1 MKKRI
6 ISILLVLGLLI
17 QILPTSVFAEG
28 DTSDAPPTE
37 SIEMDI
43 EDSGKVV
50 LGELTDRRGENEKH
64 FRMND
69 GSFVAVDYGAPV
81 HFSAD
86 GGETWEDIDNTLA
99 LSRGDAELY
108 VAENG
113 DSVRSFAS
121 NLRDGR
127 LFTVVNGDYGIRMGL
142 AAETDNTDCETRNTF
157 ASAEISYPDAK
168 TRGNEELP
176 FAEQITPAKLRA
188 DVLYRNVYDGVDLSY
203 TLYSYNVK
211 ETIVLNQPRDSYS
224 FSFVMDSKGLT
235 PVLLE
240 NGSVDLLTTDGK
252 AIYQIPAPYMYDADG
267 MESDAVSY
275 TLEEAESGAWTLTV
289 TADAEWINANERE
302 FPVAIDPTI
311 YFAGNSTNQQIFSGY
326 INDNSPNTHPAY
338 SPNHIRCGNYQ
349 NDDDPTAGH
358 AIGLIYVNKLPS
370 IPENCVVTTS
380 MLKLFQTGYSNS
392 ATGYFNYPRLYTSQ
406 ITDSSFSCNAAESF
420 INSLTWNNL
429 TDKVFYGGGS
439 SPETRTTIDY
449 TKCEKLLKIMGPNGL
464 EYVGKDHY
472 FEITDTT
479 RQWYEGSNDISRLLV
494 LDDGQRNMS
503 IDTRATFSGYHHE
516 LFGHQPQ
523 LVVFYR
529 NTVGVEGYYD
539 YHTQNIGRAGVA
551 SVSNFTLGL
560 SLSVPVY
567 SAPSQA
573 LPFGLTLTYNSP
585 LSNANFTSSSSLHT
599 KNYTTSAAGYGW
611 KTSVQQ
617 TVTMIQLLGN
627 TGADMPWLIFTDA
640 DGTEHYFKRKDDT
653 SDYEDED
660 GLGLTITVN
669 SVSNP
674 TTFTMKDKEKN
685 TWTFLYGY
693 LSSYEDNNGNT
704 LYYAYNGY
712 DYSSGNNN
720 WKPTSANTIYRV
732 TSVWRKNSGVSSAT
746 KLVTL
751 NYANNRLESIVDM
764 ASRPTSFS
772 YDTNDNLTAITYPDG
787 KTASYTYS
795 NATVTDPQTGT
806 TKTFHRLTKARDNE
820 AQYEIRYTYWSAIAP
835 RVKEIIEY
843 SGAVGS
849 ESAGAIMRGFKSSAT
864 ATRFR
869 YCGADNTLGTN
880 DDLIVQ
886 YYFDHWGRPIN
897 VATFDAD
904 ETNLVGV
911 SVGAYKQNKDANKD
925 NNRMTH
931 AAASGLQSVNLVYN
945 SGMEHLTNGT
955 GDLYGW
961 AASGN
966 GSVAARATS
975 NTSGT
980 TEVTPRTGAYMMKL
994 YLQNASAGKESCYQN
1009 VYLTKDETYVF
1020 SGYVNTAAVSDA
1032 GTVGAYLSFRTS
1044 SGADI
1049 NGASSRILNYKTNTA
1064 VDNGWERLEAV
1075 FTPTQSGTYQV
1086 AVNLSHMATVVLA
1099 DDLQLE
1105 KTTNLGGIEGEVSA
1119 SSANLIQLGGFEP
1132 PAASGTSSDGVSQ
1145 FWTFSMNPSQTEY
1158 RVTVEDGDDQT
1169 RGKVIRLHNAPNWQ
1183 VRATQSVILN
1193 APATRTYLVS
1203 AWGKT
1208 PVGYTS
1214 DGSDMKYNNMTYK
1227 RFFGIIAAIYYAG
1240 YSTPEHQY
1248 VAFNCALGNW
1258 QYTSG
1263 MIVPKETDRTVERIE
1278 LSIAGDLL
1286 PNDTYVDDVTL
1297 IQEPVQSYT
1306 YDANG
1311 NLTAATNTEG
1321 QTATELDS
1329 QDRLK
1334 KYTAMTGVAY
1344 NLHYANTTTRD
1355 PDYMTSGGV
1364 KTSYEY
1370 ESSGSVKKTTVQATT
1385 GGKKLESSASY
1396 DSTMN
1401 FVASS
1406 TDTNGSTV
1414 TSNYD
1419 TTTGT
1424 LTTAADPK
1432 GTVTHHLYVSG
1443 NDRIRLTYITGLDAL
1458 HYNYNQKGQ
1467 LETLSRKSFDQNHN
1481 VFWQGYHFD
1490 YDAWGNTE
1498 EIKVWKPTSGTAAT
1512 PTGDT
1517 TTLAT
1522 YQYNVN
1528 GTLARMNYPSGQYV
1542 TYEYD
1547 LLDRLVKEVYYNS
1560 DDSIQVEYQYIYS
1573 SDGQLAKQQAI
1584 RNGTVVESYRFE
1596 YDSLGRLIRS
1606 REGGD
1611 NNPVQRTEHLYDGA
1625 NRLTAQNWS
1634 IGETGFGETYEYRS
1648 SDGLMTKMTAGTGF
1662 SLNYAYDALKRSSGV
1677 TIKKAN
1683 GSELFTRSYSYWD
1696 YAGDNTRTTSRLK
1709 TYENTDAN
1717 GNLMTGYRYTYDV
1730 NGNITKIEEAYT
1742 ANSYRD
1748 LAVYAYDDLNQLD
1761 SETRYSY
1768 TDASATPA
1776 TTTVVDYS
1784 IDTAG
1789 NLRSVSGGAHS
1800 ISYTYSDSSW
1810 ADLLTGITVDGTSR
1824 TISYSSAGNPDNWYN
1839 GTDYTNLVWEQGR
1852 RLSSVTKHMTDG
1864 TRTYDYAYDMSGVRS
1879 SKTIEIVVDGVLRH
1893 RRYDYVTQNGKVVR
1907 ETAYYTDGAGEFM
1920 HCMDFFYDEKGNPFA
1935 MRKYSDETLSNF
1947 NNYYYVLNAQGDVVK
1962 LIAPSGSVYAEYTY
1976 DAWGNILDS
1985 SGSLRNTNPLRYRGY
2000 YYDKE
2005 TGFYYLQSRY
2015 YDPIVKRF
2023 LNADSYASTGQ
2034 GFLGNN
2040 MFAYCGN
2047 NPLLNIDPTGHRFFY
2062 DFWNEIGARCW
2073 QNIID
2078 ILNVA
2083 GYNLTAQL
2091 LDMATHGKGQLYC
2104 ASSGSEISNL
2114 CKSDDYIQKSVERKL
2129 KEYKPDENGVINQ
2142 EWADTIPLS
2151 QGDLGLALHEVKIH
2165 INGVVIGNSFFA
2177 NVIISD
2183 EFDFTQF
2190 KNPFKQGGFLEGVA
2204 WFANDL
2210 AYIDSKGGFLNTVA
2224 VKIYYFK
2231 EYEYA
2236 IPIS

>member
-1 MKKRI
+1 MKNMTKA
-6 ISILLVLGLLI
+6 LAVFLVLVLMMQLFP
-17 QILPTSVFAEG
+17 LSVFAD
-28 DTSDAPPTE
+28 DTAGSVQVDVTQTAEASPEDASAAE
-37 SIEMDI
+37 SQQQSAYVVGEMPGLR
-43 EDSGKVV
+43 SQS
-50 LGELTDRRGENEKH
+50 EKH

-99 LSRGDAELY
+99 LSRDDAELY
-108 VAENG
+108 VAKNG
-113 DSVRSFAS
+113 DSVRGFAAS
-121 NLRDGR
+121 LHDGQ
-127 LFTVVNGDYGIRMGL
+127 LFTVSNGDYSLRMGL
-142 AAETDNTDCETRNTF
+142 ASDADNADREMRNSSV
-157 ASAEISYPDAK
+157 SAEISYPDAK
-168 TRGNEELP
+168 NRGNEELP

-252 AIYQIPAPYMYDADG
+252 AIYQIPSPYMYDADG
-267 MESDAVSY
+267 MESNAVSY

-326 INDNSPNTHPAY
+326 INDNSPNTHPAD
-338 SPNHIRCGNYQ
+338 SPYRIRCGNYQ

-370 IPENCVVTTS
+370 IPENCAVTTS

-392 ATGYFNYPRLYTSQ
+392 DTGYFNYPRLYTSQ
-406 ITDSSFSCNAAESF
+406 ITDSSFSSNAAESF

-449 TKCEKLLKIMGPNGL
+449 TKCKKNTLG
-464 EYVGKDHY
+464 VHY

-523 LVVFYR
+523 LVVLYR

-539 YHTQNIGRAGVA
+539 YHSQNIGRAGTA

-567 SAPSQA
+567 YAPSQA

-585 LSNANFTSSSSLHT
+585 LSNANFTSSSSVHT
-599 KNYTTSAAGYGW
+599 KSYTTSATGYGW

-617 TVTMIQLLGN
+617 SVTKIMLPANDG
-627 TGADMPWLIFTDA
+627 TDCSWLVYTDA
-640 DGTEHYFKRKDDT
+640 DGTEHYFKRKNNT

-693 LSSYEDNNGNT
+693 LSSYEDNNGNA

-751 NYANNRLESIVDM
+751 NYTNNRLSSIVDM
-764 ASRPTSFS
+764 AGRMTSFS
-772 YDTNDNLTAITYPDG
+772 YDTNDNLTAINYPDG
-787 KTASYTYS
+787 QTATYTYS
-795 NATVTDPQTGT
+795 NATVTDPQTEN
-806 TKTFHRLTKARDNE
+806 TKTFHRLSKARDNE
-820 AQYEIRYTYWSAIAP
+820 AQYEIRYSYWTESLL
-835 RVKEIIEY
+835 RVKTIEEY
-843 SGAVGS
+843 TGAVGS

-945 SGMEHLTNGT
+945 SGMEHRSNGT

-1020 SGYVNTAAVSDA
+1020 SGYVNTAAVSDT

-1075 FTPTQSGTYQV
+1075 FTPTQSGMYQV

-1105 KTTNLGGIEGEVSA
+1105 KTTDLGGIEGEVSA
-1119 SSANLIQLGGFEP
+1119 SSANLIQLGGFEL
-1132 PAASGTSSDGVSQ
+1132 PAASGTSSAGVSQ
-1145 FWTFSMNPSQTEY
+1145 FWTFSMNPANTEY

-1214 DGSDMKYNNMTYK
+1214 DGSDMKYNNMTYE

-1240 YSTPEHQY
+1240 YSTPEYQY
-1248 VAFNCALGNW
+1248 VAFNCAIDEW

-1278 LSIAGDLL
+1278 LSIAGDLM

-1311 NLTAATNTEG
+1311 NLTDATNTEG
-1321 QTATELDS
+1321 QTKTELDS
-1329 QDRLK
+1329 QERLK

-1370 ESSGSVKKTTVQATT
+1370 ESSGSVKKTTDQATT
-1385 GGKKLESSASY
+1385 GGKKLESSTSY
-1396 DSTMN
+1396 DSTLN

-1419 TTTGT
+1419 AATGT

-1443 NDRIRLTYITGLDAL
+1443 NDRIRQTYVTGLDAL

-1467 LETLSRKSFDQNHN
+1467 TEELSRKSFDLNQNA
-1481 VFWQGYHFD
+1481 FWQGYHFD
-1490 YDAWGNTE
+1490 YDAWGNTT

-1517 TTLAT
+1517 ASLAK
-1522 YQYNVN
+1522 YQYNSN
-1528 GTLARMNYPSGQYV
+1528 GTLSRMEYPNGDYV
-1542 TYEYD
+1542 IYSYD

-1611 NNPVQRTEHLYDGA
+1611 NNSVQRTEHLYDGA
-1625 NRLTAQNWS
+1625 NRLTAQNWTV
-1634 IGETGFGETYEYRS
+1634 GERS
-1648 SDGLMTKMTAGTGF
+1648 FTEA
-1662 SLNYAYDALKRSSGV
+1662 YAYDAADGTMSAMLATYDDGSGWFARDMLTYTYDDLNRLTQV
-1677 TIKKAN
+1677 LDTEN
-1683 GSELFTRSYSYWD
+1683 YSTQFYTRNYTYQDLS
-1696 YAGDNTRTTSRLK
+1696 GDRTTSRLAQYVYRK
-1709 TYENTDAN
+1709 PSDSSIIYGNSYAYDAN
-1717 GNLMTGYRYTYDV
+1717 GNITQINEVYTV
-1730 NGNITKIEEAYT
+1730 NGADASRTLVVYT
-1742 ANSYRD
+1742 
-1748 LAVYAYDDLNQLD
+1748 YDDLNQLTQ
-1761 SETRYSY
+1761 ETRYTYAGTS
-1768 TDASATPA
+1768 TTPAA
-1776 TTTVVDYS
+1776 TTTVNYT

-1789 NLRSVSGGAHS
+1789 NLCSVIGGEHS
-1800 ISYTYSDSSW
+1800 VSYTYGDSAWSDK
-1810 ADLLTGITVDGTSR
+1810 LTGITVDGVTR
-1824 TISYSSAGNPDNWYN
+1824 TITYADAANPFNWYN
-1839 GTDYTNLVWEQGR
+1839 GTDYTNLTWTQGR
-1852 RLSSVTKHMTDG
+1852 RLGSVTKGSDL
-1864 TRTYDYAYDMSGVRS
+1864 YSYEYDMSGVRS
-1879 SKTIEIVVDGVLRH
+1879 VKIADGLRH
-1893 RRYDYVTQNGKVVR
+1893 EYVTQNGRVVR
-1907 ETAYYTDGAGEFM
+1907 ESVYGLNSNTGEYTVFQYAL
-1920 HCMDFFYDEKGNPFA
+1920 DFLYDESGHPFL
-1935 MRKYSDETLSNF
+1935 MRR
-1947 NNYYYVLNAQGDVVK
+1947 YYNEAQTSYNTYHYVLNAQGDVIK
-1962 LIAPSGSVYAEYTY
+1962 LLHGQNTTVAEYTY
-1976 DAWGNILDS
+1976 DAWGNVLTAT
-1985 SGSLRNTNPLRYRGY
+1985 GSLADVNPLRYRGY
-2000 YYDKE
+2000 YFDAE

-2034 GFLGNN
+2034 GFLGYN

-2047 NPLLNIDPTGHRFFY
+2047 APAIAADNNGHKCVSIEINDGGGLTPPPPDYRTYEDQTVSQLNNCYSYAFELPYSQNPGYSIKGSSR
-2062 DFWNEIGARCW
+2062 R
-2073 QNIID
+2073 
-2078 ILNVA
+2078 ILKPIFRIA
-2083 GYNLTAQL
+2083 Y
-2091 LDMATHGKGQLYC
+2091 
-2104 ASSGSEISNL
+2104 SS
-2114 CKSDDYIQKSVERKL
+2114 KSPSKSVVGMALLVMADMKNENKRCRLIKSPSDARMG
-2129 KEYKPDENGVINQ
+2129 EYVVAMKTSDYMDSRNLVDFHFAVLLSDET
-2142 EWADTIPLS
+2142 WADKMGDDSVRRNAISGYDNSWPLN
-2151 QGDLGLALHEVKIH
+2151 G
-2165 INGVVIGNSFFA
+2165 INSYCSPTVFFA
-2177 NVIISD
+2177 V
-2183 EFDFTQF
+2183 
-2190 KNPFKQGGFLEGVA
+2190 GG
-2204 WFANDL
+2204 
-2210 AYIDSKGGFLNTVA
+2210 
-2224 VKIYYFK
+2224 
-2231 EYEYA
+2231 
-2236 IPIS
+2236 